1 MSLHYIS
8 SEAGFTLLRGIMYNN
23 ISFLGIEL
31 TLYGLFFYSGIIS
44 SVIIGSLLAKNKGIP
59 LFDIFASCAYTMIG
73 AIIGSKLLFILVSLK
88 QIITF
93 KIPFINLIKG
103 GFVFYGGLLGGI
115 LGLYIYLK
123 QYKLSKSDFFDIYA
137 VALPFGHAFGR
148 IGCFFAGCC
157 YGVEYNGPFSVT
169 YTESYGMTPVGVPLL
184 PIQILEAFCLVLIFA
199 LLLLIYLSCNKKGVT
214 SVVYLYLYPS
224 VRFILEFLRG
234 DKERGILSFLSFSQ
248 IISLFLIISL
258 TIFLIKKSNEI
269 FDAEQY
275 KR

>member
-1 MSLHYIS
+1 MSLPYIS
-8 SEAGFTLLRGIMYNN
+8 SEAGFTLLRGIMSNN

-184 PIQILEAFCLVLIFA
+184 PIQILEAFCLVWIFA
-199 LLLLIYLSCNKKGVT
+199 LLLIIYLTCNKKGVT
-214 SVVYLYLYPS
+214 SVVYLYLYPA

-234 DKERGILSFLSFSQ
+234 DKERGILRFLSFSQ

-269 FDAEQY
+269 FDDEQY